1 MLLKQSYFTMFK
13 YQELMN
19 ISLTAQKLVY
29 SYFDNFSKYSTILD
43 TDLY

>member
-1 MLLKQSYFTMFK
+1 MD
-13 YQELMN
+13 

-29 SYFDNFSKYSTILD
+29 SYFDNFSKYSTIID